1 MRVLSIALFLLS
13 SSIVFASEPLHF
25 QHMRGF
31 PNQERGYEKGVSA
44 CYAGCIDGYLI
55 MAGGCNFPDTPVAQ
69 GGKKKY
75 YRGIYAAKIS
85 SDTILQWKR
94 VGNLPEE
101 AAYGVA
107 ISVSNGLICIGGSN
121 NKTSIQSV
129 LKIRWKRKGKEIVIS
144 SLPFLPYSLD
154 NMTGAEAEGRIIV
167 AGGNCNNRPSNK
179 VFCLNMKKQ
188 VEGWKELPSFPGIAR
203 VQPVSACLLEDGSLY
218 FYLLGGFQPHQGNQK
233 AILSLNAL
241 RYSLTSNKWERTLAP
256 IDKDGESVFLGGAV
270 AASLNKRS
278 IICMVTV
285 SALAYK

>member
-101 AAYGVA
+101 SAYVVA
-107 ISVSNGLICIGGSN
+107 ISV
-121 NKTSIQSV
+121 
-129 LKIRWKRKGKEIVIS
+129 
-144 SLPFLPYSLD
+144 Y
-154 NMTGAEAEGRIIV
+154 
-167 AGGNCNNRPSNK
+167 
-179 VFCLNMKKQ
+179 
-188 VEGWKELPSFPGIAR
+188 
-203 VQPVSACLLEDGSLY
+203 
-218 FYLLGGFQPHQGNQK
+218 
-233 AILSLNAL
+233 
-241 RYSLTSNKWERTLAP
+241 
-256 IDKDGESVFLGGAV
+256 
-270 AASLNKRS
+270 
-278 IICMVTV
+278 
-285 SALAYK
+285 